1 MVTPASE
8 FYPDTQSLKQA
19 TYHDC
24 LREEEAETE
33 MDYISEEKRP
43 YTQIRPCIQL
53 KYQKNI
59 YIYLIS

>member
-24 LREEEAETE
+24 LRGEEAETE
-33 MDYISEEKRP
+33 MDDTSGE
-43 YTQIRPCIQL
+43 
-53 KYQKNI
+53 
-59 YIYLIS
+59 